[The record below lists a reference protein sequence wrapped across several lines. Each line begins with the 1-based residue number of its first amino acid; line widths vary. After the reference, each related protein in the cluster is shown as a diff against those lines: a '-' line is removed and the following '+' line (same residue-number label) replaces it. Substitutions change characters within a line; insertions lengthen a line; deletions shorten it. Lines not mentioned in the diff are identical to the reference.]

1 MGIVGNDDALVGT
14 AVGVALVG
22 TVVGVDVGVDD
33 VGTGTLVGASE

>member
-14 AVGVALVG
+14 AVGVFVG
-22 TVVGVDVGVDD
+22 TVMGVDVGVDD